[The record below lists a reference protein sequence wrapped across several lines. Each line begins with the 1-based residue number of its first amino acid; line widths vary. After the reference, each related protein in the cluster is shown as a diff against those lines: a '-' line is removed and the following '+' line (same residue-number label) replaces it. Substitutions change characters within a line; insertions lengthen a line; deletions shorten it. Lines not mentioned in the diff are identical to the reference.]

1 LIDKQLVKE
10 MRGTLLIKTAII
22 SSAEN
27 SNFSLVVE
35 DKERGTS
42 RAIPAEYTV
51 NRKPYISGNSKNMKI
66 KIKSVGG
73 SGFQINA
80 ISLEGQYN
88 GRSTKL

>member
-1 LIDKQLVKE
+1 

-22 SSAEN
+22 SSVEN
-27 SNFSLVVE
+27 SSFSLVVE

-42 RAIPAEYTV
+42 RTIPSEYTV

-66 KIKSVGG
+66 KVKSVGG